1 MLFRSAPL
9 AVRLAKV
16 AVNQSARM
24 PMDSGLLFESVTQ
37 AILFESKDK
46 YEGMTAFLEKRKP
59 AYTGE

>member
-1 MLFRSAPL
+1 
-9 AVRLAKV
+9 
-16 AVNQSARM
+16 M

-59 AYTGE
+59 TYTGE